1 MWKLAVNIYDLLI
14 DAGKG
19 LMHPVGS
26 MITADVDRNTRLH
39 NNRRKCLHHTF
50 ETVPLLNIVK
60 SGISWVQCEPFIL
73 PKEYKNLP
81 LFQHLGNIDII

>member
-26 MITADVDRNTRLH
+26 MIAVDVDRNTKLH
-39 NNRRKCLHHTF
+39 NNKRKCLHHTF

-60 SGISWVQCEPFIL
+60 SGI
-73 PKEYKNLP
+73 
-81 LFQHLGNIDII
+81 

>member
-1 MWKLAVNIYDLLI
+1 MWKLAVNIYDLLMG
-14 DAGKG
+14 AGKG

-50 ETVPLLNIVK
+50 ETVPFLNIVR
-60 SGISWVQCEPFIL
+60 SGI
-73 PKEYKNLP
+73 
-81 LFQHLGNIDII
+81 